1 MRGSK
6 SRVGTVLEE
15 IQQGA
20 ACEGHALIAGSCT
33 CKYVLTVLLIAVQI
47 DYV

>member
-6 SRVGTVLEE
+6 GRVGTVLEE
-15 IQQGA
+15 IQQRA
-20 ACEGHALIAGSCT
+20 ACEGHAQINRFM
-33 CKYVLTVLLIAVQI
+33 YVLTVLLIAVQI